1 MIELPPAVTEKLRRL
16 EQSAADSEALMRLRA
31 AAIDQMQRSDLVN
44 ARNRLKTAPSPE
56 AEAAVD
62 ATKKRI
68 ADTEADVAKHAARA
82 RTDAQTLA
90 QLKSWIE
97 RQAPNK
103 ILQPVAPPPLRAN
116 RMNVGAV
123 LEKTR
128 ARIAELSAEL
138 AVLQRAPLARA
149 DIEAAIKAHVAELAA
164 QARPTIDT
172 AGGLRITW
180 PARATAVQTL
190 AWLDPAAL
198 AAAIAHEIPPSV
210 GKGKGKGKGV
220 SESERASATKR
231 LKSELLAIERE
242 EEALVTLA
250 LANGVDAVRRP
261 MADPRAVLQIEV
273 TKATAKGAA

>member
-31 AAIDQMQRSDLVN
+31 AALDQMQRSDLVN

-149 DIEAAIKAHVAELAA
+149 DIEAAIKVHVAELAA
-164 QARPTIDT
+164 QARPTIDR

-210 GKGKGKGKGV
+210 GKGKGKGV

>member
-31 AAIDQMQRSDLVN
+31 AALDQMQRSDLVN
-44 ARNRLKTAPSPE
+44 ARKRLKTAPSPK

-62 ATKKRI
+62 AIKKRI

-97 RQAPNK
+97 RQAPSK

-198 AAAIAHEIPPSV
+198 AAAIAREISPSA
-210 GKGKGKGKGV
+210 GKGKGV

-261 MADPRAVLQIEV
+261 TADPRAVLQIEV
-273 TKATAKGAA
+273 TKVTAKGAA

>member
-31 AAIDQMQRSDLVN
+31 AALDQMQRSDLVN

-210 GKGKGKGKGV
+210 GKGKGKGV

>member
-1 MIELPPAVTEKLRRL
+1 MIKLPPAATEKLRRL
-16 EQSAADSEALMRLRA
+16 KQSAADSEALMRLRA
-31 AAIDQMQRSDLVN
+31 AALDQMQRSDLVN
-44 ARNRLKTAPSPE
+44 ARKRLKTAPSPE
-56 AEAAVD
+56 ADAAVD
-62 ATKKRI
+62 AIKKRI
-68 ADTEADVAKHAARA
+68 ADTEADVARHAARA

-97 RQAPNK
+97 RQAPSK

-128 ARIAELSAEL
+128 ARIAELAAEL
-138 AVLQRAPLARA
+138 AVRQRATLARA

-172 AGGLRITW
+172 ASGLRITW
-180 PARATAVQTL
+180 PARVTAVQTL

-198 AAAIAHEIPPSV
+198 AAAVAREIPPSA
-210 GKGKGKGKGV
+210 GKGKGV
-220 SESERASATKR
+220 SESERASAVKR
-231 LKSELLAIERE
+231 LKFELLAIERE

-261 MADPRAVLQIEV
+261 TADPRAVLQIEV
-273 TKATAKGAA
+273 TKATAKGAG

>member
-31 AAIDQMQRSDLVN
+31 AALDQMQRSDLVN

-164 QARPTIDT
+164 QARPTIDR

-210 GKGKGKGKGV
+210 GKGKGKGV

>member
-31 AAIDQMQRSDLVN
+31 AALDQMQRSDLVN
-44 ARNRLKTAPSPE
+44 ARNRLKTAPSPK

-62 ATKKRI
+62 AIKKRI

-103 ILQPVAPPPLRAN
+103 ILKPVAPPPLRAN
-116 RMNVGAV
+116 RMNVAAV

-164 QARPTIDT
+164 QARPTIET

-210 GKGKGKGKGV
+210 GKGKGKGV
-220 SESERASATKR
+220 SNLKEPAPRSDSNPNCWRSNVRKKR
-231 LKSELLAIERE
+231 
-242 EEALVTLA
+242 
-250 LANGVDAVRRP
+250 
-261 MADPRAVLQIEV
+261 
-273 TKATAKGAA
+273 